1 MKRQKRS
8 RAIAMLTL
16 EELEAWLESLE
27 PPAPGVSMIDGFL
40 AALVVSPR
48 FIHPE
53 EWLWHIV
60 GDRGRWAPE
69 GSTEAAATQ
78 AIVARYNEI
87 SSALAERSD
96 RYAPIFMRADD
107 GEVLIE
113 DWADGFFG
121 AMRLAME
128 DWLPFIT
135 DPETAFPMAAILAHS
150 TGAGETPLIS
160 QLGDNNATNALADSW
175 CVVPEVVALL
185 HAKCAPARIAAHP
198 A

>member
-8 RAIAMLTL
+8 RAKAILTL
-16 EELEAWLESLE
+16 EQLEAWLESLD

-60 GDRGRWAPE
+60 GDRGRWASE
-69 GSTEAAATQ
+69 GSTEAAAIQ

-87 SSALAERSD
+87 SSALAERQE
-96 RYAPIFMRADD
+96 RYAPIFMRTDE

-113 DWADGFFG
+113 DWANGFFG
-121 AMRLAME
+121 AM
-128 DWLPFIT
+128 
-135 DPETAFPMAAILAHS
+135 
-150 TGAGETPLIS
+150 
-160 QLGDNNATNALADSW
+160 
-175 CVVPEVVALL
+175 
-185 HAKCAPARIAAHP
+185 
-198 A
+198 

>member
-1 MKRQKRS
+1 VKRQKL
-8 RAIAMLTL
+8 RAKAMLTL
-16 EELEAWLESLE
+16 EELEAWLESLD

-53 EWLWHIV
+53 EWIWHIV
-60 GDRGRWAPE
+60 GDRGRWALE

-87 SSALAERSD
+87 SSTLSERPE
-96 RYAPIFMRADD
+96 RYAPIFMRTDD

-113 DWADGFFG
+113 DWANGFFG
-121 AMRLAME
+121 AMRLSIK

-135 DPETAFPMAAILAHS
+135 DPETALPMAAILAHS
-150 TGAGETPLIS
+150 TGMGENPLIRE
-160 QLGDNNATNALADSW
+160 LGKKGATEALADSW
-175 CVVPEVVALL
+175 RVIPEVVAMLYQR
-185 HAKCAPARIAAHP
+185 CADARNASSR
-198 A
+198 